1 MSEKRIIIVPA
12 ELVKK
17 IDDNRGDMNQASLI
31 EFLIDSQ
38 LKHESKDG
46 YVSKE
51 EFESFEQD
59 IKKLLKSFFDFSVSY
74 GLEVGE
80 QSPQAEFEELASKL
94 GVIEKDLVLDIKYRK
109 GGDGFR
115 HYED

>member
-1 MSEKRIIIVPA
+1 MSEKRIIIAPT

-17 IDDNRGDMNQASLI
+17 IDNNRGDMSQASFI
-31 EFLIDSQ
+31 EFLIDSH

-46 YVSKE
+46 YVSEE
-51 EFESFEQD
+51 EFESFGQD
-59 IKKLLKSFFDFSVSY
+59 IKKLLKNFFDFSVGY
-74 GLEVGE
+74 GSE
-80 QSPQAEFEELASKL
+80 
-94 GVIEKDLVLDIKYRK
+94 LVLDAKYGK